1 MMIRVKATLAMV
13 GIWMLL
19 ASVAAP
25 QVSLW
30 TGGGDQGITRPV
42 KARDFKVHDIVHV
55 VVIVSAESAT
65 DEQVDLE
72 KKTDAKMSLDQY
84 IKLQENGLL
93 LPYLKGHTPENLK
106 FDATSSKK
114 FEGDGTT
121 EREDTMRTRLAAE
134 IIEIK
139 PNGNL
144 VIEAKSRVTKS
155 REKTIITLTGVVRP
169 QDVGADNSVYSY
181 DVADVDINYE
191 TSGPVSDANRRG
203 WFTRFLDAVWPF

>member
-1 MMIRVKATLAMV
+1 MKRTRTIFAAMAVSLSLA
-13 GIWMLL
+13 
-19 ASVAAP
+19 AAAAA

-30 TGGGDQGITRPV
+30 SGGSEQGITRPV
-42 KARDFKVHDIVHV
+42 KARDFSVHDIVHV

-84 IKLQENGLL
+84 IKLQANGLL
-93 LPYLKGHTPENLK
+93 LPYLKGHTPEDLA

-114 FEGDGTT
+114 FEGDGTA

-155 REKTIITLTGVVRP
+155 REKTIITVTGVVRP
-169 QDVGADNSVYSY
+169 QDVGADNTVYSY
-181 DVADVDINYE
+181 NVADVDINYE

-203 WFTRFLDAVWPF
+203 WFTKLLDALWPF